1 MGVKKEVAQKQKI
14 ERLGIQKMNN
24 QGFLM
29 KIVEYNNAMDIVVEF
44 QDKYRARVYCPWSS
58 FESGSVVNPN
68 FRLGE
73 KRYNKQG
80 YLMVVTEYNNA
91 HDVLVEFQDEY
102 KTKVRCA
109 WQWFDKGKVN
119 NPIVFE
125 HRLGEEGTNKQGSLM
140 KIVRYGDAND
150 IDVEFLD
157 DFHYRTCNTTYNA
170 FVDGRIKNPYY
181 PDVLNVGMIG
191 SKYPSRENGK
201 VTKEYKVWNAMLKR
215 CFDKKLKNKNPTYK
229 DVTCCNEW
237 LLFENFYEWLHN
249 QENFDKWLNGER
261 FEWCLDKDIIC
272 KGNKNY
278 SPNTCCLVPNTVNTL
293 FVKCNAT
300 RGKLPIGV
308 AFDSKSG
315 LYMARC
321 HNPFERKLKT
331 IGRYST
337 IEEAFYAYKNYKENI
352 IKKIANIEYTKG
364 NITEKCYNGML
375 SYKVEITD

>member
-24 QGFLM
+24 QGCLM
-29 KIVEYNNAMDIVVEF
+29 KIVEYNNAIDIVIEF
-44 QDKYRARVYCPWSS
+44 QDKYGAKVHCSWSS
-58 FESGSVVNPN
+58 FESGSVANPN

-80 YLMVVTEYNNA
+80 YLMVVIEYNNA

-125 HRLGEEGTNKQGSLM
+125 RRLGEERTNKQGSLM

-181 PDVLNVGMIG
+181 PDVFNVGMIG
-191 SKYPSRENGK
+191 SKYPSRVNGSL
-201 VTKEYKVWNAMLKR
+201 TKEYQSWNAMLKR

-237 LLFENFYEWLHN
+237 LLFENFYEWLHS

-261 FEWCLDKDIIC
+261 FEWCLDKDIIY
-272 KGNKNY
+272 KGNKIY
-278 SPNTCCLVPNTVNTL
+278 SPETCCLVPNTVNTL

-308 AFDSKSG
+308 AFDSESG

-321 HNPFERKLKT
+321 QNPFERKLKT

-337 IEEAFYAYKNYKENI
+337 IEAAFNAYKNYKENI
-352 IKKIANIEYTKG
+352 IKKFANIEYTKG
-364 NITEKCYNGML
+364 NITEKCYNSML